1 MRGGQS
7 YSLAGEACGPGL
19 VCRGWS
25 HSREKSGR
33 IIAKGFIQEAE
44 GSDGAA
50 NYEARKPA
58 LRMYCLDGSLLHPV
72 QPIQVGRSCPHP
84 DDWAVLHNRPDK
96 GFVGSKPGRNSQQ
109 VKCLAQ
115 GSKSLRCS
123 DYDSSDMCARRGRFL
138 NQCSEVNLIWQII
151 YHVTEFGREAV
162 NVAPKVD
169 NNGGFPAIVDIRI
182 GFITCSLAFYLLTSV
197 CSFSLCFCSCNIC
210 LSTTLASSCGFREEL
225 GDLQVQFS

>member
-1 MRGGQS
+1 MRRGVLGWCVGG
-7 YSLAGEACGPGL
+7 G
-19 VCRGWS
+19 GWCC
-25 HSREKSGR
+25 HSREKRGR

-96 GFVGSKPGRNSQQ
+96 GFVGSKSNSLQ

-115 GSKSLRCS
+115 CSGLLGLCGRSATGDEYTVIIEQFTSGLPVESVQPLRVATAGRKSNVS
-123 DYDSSDMCARRGRFL
+123 
-138 NQCSEVNLIWQII
+138 QCVKKMS
-151 YHVTEFGREAV
+151 A
-162 NVAPKVD
+162 
-169 NNGGFPAIVDIRI
+169 
-182 GFITCSLAFYLLTSV
+182 
-197 CSFSLCFCSCNIC
+197 
-210 LSTTLASSCGFREEL
+210 
-225 GDLQVQFS
+225 LQTMYS